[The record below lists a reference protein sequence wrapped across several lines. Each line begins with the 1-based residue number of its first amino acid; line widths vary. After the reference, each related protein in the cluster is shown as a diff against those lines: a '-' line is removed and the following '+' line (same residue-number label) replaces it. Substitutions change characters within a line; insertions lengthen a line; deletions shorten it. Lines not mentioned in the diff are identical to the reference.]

1 MEVRRMTGG
10 KENERNFLFPL
21 RCLFSPSLR
30 LKWPQLN
37 DPLMLQ
43 HHEIQTSKSFT
54 EFRLLQLDGG
64 ATFGQQ

>member
-10 KENERNFLFPL
+10 KENERSFLFPL
-21 RCLFSPSLR
+21 CCLFSPSLR

-43 HHEIQTSKSFT
+43 HHEMQTSKS
-54 EFRLLQLDGG
+54 
-64 ATFGQQ
+64 